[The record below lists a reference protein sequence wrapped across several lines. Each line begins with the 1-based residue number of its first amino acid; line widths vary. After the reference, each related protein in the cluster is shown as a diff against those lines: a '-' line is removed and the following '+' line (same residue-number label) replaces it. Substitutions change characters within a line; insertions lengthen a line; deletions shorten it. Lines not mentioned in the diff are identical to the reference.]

1 MADLWAIAYDID
13 NVAAESSPGVARQTV
28 YARIRR
34 TLADHG
40 FGDFKQLSIYAMP
53 NEDDALVRVYRALAA
68 LALLPERR
76 FIRRLHVFKIDGA
89 FNDVLPIVADR
100 PSEPPPGR
108 EED

>member
-13 NVAAESSPGVARQTV
+13 NVAAEATLGVTRQTV
-28 YARIRR
+28 YARVRR

-40 FGDFKQLSIYAMP
+40 FDDFKQLSIYSMP
-53 NEDDALVRVYRALAA
+53 NEENALVRVYRALGA

-89 FNDVLPIVADR
+89 FNDVLPIVDERASD
-100 PSEPPPGR
+100 PPPGR
-108 EED
+108 TDE